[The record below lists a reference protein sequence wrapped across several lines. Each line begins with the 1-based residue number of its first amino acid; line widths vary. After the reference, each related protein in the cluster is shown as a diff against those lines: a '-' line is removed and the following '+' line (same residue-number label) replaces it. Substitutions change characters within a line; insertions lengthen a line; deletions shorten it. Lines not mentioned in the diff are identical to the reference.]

1 MTMESNY
8 THKCDN
14 CGAGMNEGYVIEG
27 ANEYYCS
34 DKCLHTNVSPDDF
47 QQFYIGNI
55 DDDDDIG
62 DIQIYWTD
70 WQGEAPYGET
80 LCRNGKP
87 IADCDCC

>member
-1 MTMESNY
+1 MESKY
-8 THKCDN
+8 AHKCDD

-34 DKCLHTNVSPDDF
+34 DECLHKNVSPEDF
-47 QQFYIGNI
+47 QKFYIGNI
-55 DDDDDIG
+55 DDDDDIP

-70 WQGEAPYGET
+70 WQGEAPYGEA

-87 IADCDCC
+87 IAQCDCC